1 MENLKDYQSYPKDYS
16 RQELIGIHTQ
26 FLDDFSELGIIPVEH
41 FVIDFRSIL
50 LNEKL
55 KRVKGLATSDEIQ
68 FTEFDFAK
76 LIYQINTK
84 FQHDIE
90 E

>member
-1 MENLKDYQSYPKDYS
+1 LS
-16 RQELIGIHTQ
+16 
-26 FLDDFSELGIIPVEH
+26 DFSELGIIPVEH

-55 KRVKGLATSDEIQ
+55 MNLKGKKTSSYIQ